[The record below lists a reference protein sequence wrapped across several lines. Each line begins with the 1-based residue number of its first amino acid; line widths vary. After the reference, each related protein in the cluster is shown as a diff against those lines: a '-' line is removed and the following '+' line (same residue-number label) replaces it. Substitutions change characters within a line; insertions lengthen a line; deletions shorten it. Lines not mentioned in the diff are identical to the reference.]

1 MWYLV
6 KCYKHFTHIL
16 LILITTSRNRS
27 CFFPHF
33 YTQGN
38 WTTEQLPISLRAIQ
52 LVIVLTGFALGGLT
66 KEVVVVTIPL
76 ISGHAFSLF
85 SAQTI
90 GFMVTSFL
98 KESWPMVATLAPGP
112 LYSLLCCFCI
122 RFQHTLAVPPWK
134 SLHDFVAGVIR
145 CVAGAGLW
153 GARGSELSPSRED
166 SSIRGTGSLLE
177 TQEPLAT
184 WQR

>member
-1 MWYLV
+1 M
-6 KCYKHFTHIL
+6 
-16 LILITTSRNRS
+16 
-27 CFFPHF
+27 
-33 YTQGN
+33 
-38 WTTEQLPISLRAIQ
+38 
-52 LVIVLTGFALGGLT
+52 
-66 KEVVVVTIPL
+66 TIPL

-122 RFQHTLAVPPWK
+122 RFQHTLAVPPGK

-153 GARGSELSPSRED
+153 GARRSELSPSRED

-184 WQR
+184 